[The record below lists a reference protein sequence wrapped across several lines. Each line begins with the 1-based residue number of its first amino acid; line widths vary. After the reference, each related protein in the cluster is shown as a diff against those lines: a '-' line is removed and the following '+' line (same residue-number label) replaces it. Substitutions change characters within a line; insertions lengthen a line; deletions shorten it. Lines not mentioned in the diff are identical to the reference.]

1 MRLPSLYCMA
11 VNAVLATAHLRG
23 RDVAPSRRERPNPA
37 LVRTTKGDPVADS
50 ASLSSELAGR
60 YATALYELSEEAGL
74 LFTVEGDLI
83 SLKAALDESADLRDL
98 CASPVYSRAEQAEAM
113 ASVADAMGLN
123 GLTRNVLGLMAGKR
137 RLFALSAVIEAFAAK
152 MSDYRGEVAADVTAA
167 APLTEDQVTALTT
180 ALRDSVGKTVLL
192 NVTVDEAII
201 GGLVVKVGSKM
212 IDSSIKTKLAKLN
225 NAMKEV
231 G

>member
-1 MRLPSLYCMA
+1 
-11 VNAVLATAHLRG
+11 
-23 RDVAPSRRERPNPA
+23 
-37 LVRTTKGDPVADS
+37 VADS

-212 IDSSIKTKLAKLN
+212 IDTSIRTKLAKLN